1 MKSPCTFRSDNTCYN
16 ATKNPDCITFPCP
29 KRCKYYSN
37 KREIQRN
44 ARIIE
49 IKNAIKE
56 LKAILKA
63 IS

>member
-37 KREIQRN
+37 KKKIQLG
-44 ARIIE
+44 ARIAE
-49 IKNAIKE
+49 IKASIKE
-56 LKAILKA
+56 LKTLLKS